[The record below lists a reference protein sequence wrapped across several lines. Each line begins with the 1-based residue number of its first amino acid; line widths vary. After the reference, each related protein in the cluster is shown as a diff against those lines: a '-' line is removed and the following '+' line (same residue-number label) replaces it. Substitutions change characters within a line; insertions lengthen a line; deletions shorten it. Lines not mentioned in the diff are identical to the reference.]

1 MKVSIKGKKGEPP
14 KIKVAIFAR
23 LLDDA
28 VKNSVRYSFYGK
40 NDSCLSKVVQ
50 KRCYAELISE
60 RAAAAAARL
69 LAQLI
74 TCSKVEDFSE
84 YI

>member
-1 MKVSIKGKKGEPP
+1 MGEPP

-60 RAAAAAARL
+60 RAAAAARL

>member
-1 MKVSIKGKKGEPP
+1 MGEPP
-14 KIKVAIFAR
+14 KIKVAKNPAR

-50 KRCYAELISE
+50 NVALN
-60 RAAAAAARL
+60 
-69 LAQLI
+69 
-74 TCSKVEDFSE
+74 
-84 YI
+84 